1 MTATLNPYLNFRGNA
16 REAME
21 FYREVFDGRLAV
33 STFGEYQ
40 APVNP
45 DETELVMHADLE
57 GPHGLRFMGADVPA
71 GMAYE
76 GGASIAMSLSG
87 TSADDAELR
96 GYFERLSSGGT
107 VDEPLSTAPWG
118 AVFGMLTDR
127 FGIRWLVNIA
137 PEQLG

>member
-16 REAME
+16 REAMA
-21 FYREVFDGRLAV
+21 FYREVFDGKLTV

-45 DETELVMHADLE
+45 DETELVMHAVLE
-57 GPHGLRFMGADVPA
+57 VPSGLHFFGADVPT
-71 GMAYE
+71 GMDLEHGSAI
-76 GGASIAMSLSG
+76 SMSLSG
-87 TSADDAELR
+87 TSADDADLR
-96 GYFERLSSGGT
+96 GYFERLSAGGT

-127 FGIRWLVNIA
+127 FGIRWMVNIS
-137 PEQLG
+137 PEPLG